1 MHHVPTPALRSVHLV
16 ASTSP
21 AFAIIFG
28 IFVVAL
34 VVLIV
39 LTLMWAYRRDKA
51 GRALWRQRQQERVA
65 PTEGDVPPTPRP

>member
-1 MHHVPTPALRSVHLV
+1 MHRVPTPALRSAYLV

-21 AFAIIFG
+21 AFDIIFG

-34 VVLIV
+34 LVLIV
-39 LTLMWAYRRDKA
+39 ITLMWAYRRDKV
-51 GRALWRQRQQERVA
+51 GRALWRQRQQEGPA